1 MSSELKA
8 GALLAA
14 VLALAGIALAL
25 TAGDDEDAG
34 GARMTLERSVGT
46 TGLGEVL
53 VTVTG
58 DAAVSRGAKDVML
71 TCVDARDEQVTS
83 ARHPWPLERDGPD
96 PQPHIH
102 QPVAPSELDRIERCR
117 IGTRPPL
124 TATLPL
130 R

>member
-1 MSSELKA
+1 MSTELKA

-14 VLALAGIALAL
+14 VLAVAGIALAL
-25 TAGDDEDAG
+25 TSGGDDEDA
-34 GARMTLERSVGT
+34 GARMTLERSVSP

-53 VTVTG
+53 VTVSG
-58 DAAVSRGAKDVML
+58 EAEVAPDVKAVALRCLDR
-71 TCVDARDEQVTS
+71 RDRPVTS
-83 ARHPWPLERDGPD
+83 ARYPWPLQKDGQE

-102 QPVAPSELDRIERCR
+102 QAASPSELDRIERCR

-124 TATLPL
+124 TAALPL